1 MQCQA
6 TQSCMCINLNGKIG
20 PAGSYKT
27 VSNWLVS
34 QSTKELDFPQS
45 DCMVAFDND
54 QVVGK
59 FWRVSIDNKVKSSCV
74 TSICAVAIDTGSCNF
89 SNEQFKIANHPKNWF
104 NYTGFVQKLDNIR
117 NQDGTYFDEV
127 YDTHYQMLCHS
138 LNKHM
143 SLAYQEQMSHVM
155 RKPTFGI
162 CENKDT
168 DQLRGNREADQYR
181 EADQRLCFRYI
192 HSPIPLL
199 S

>member
-6 TQSCMCINLNGKIG
+6 TQSRMCINLNGKTG

-59 FWRVSIDNKVKSSCV
+59 SWHVSIDNKVKSSCV
-74 TSICAVAIDTGSCNF
+74 TFICAVAIDTGSCDF

-104 NYTGFVQKLDNIR
+104 CG
-117 NQDGTYFDEV
+117 
-127 YDTHYQMLCHS
+127 
-138 LNKHM
+138 
-143 SLAYQEQMSHVM
+143 
-155 RKPTFGI
+155 P
-162 CENKDT
+162 
-168 DQLRGNREADQYR
+168 RGLVGKVAVF
-181 EADQRLCFRYI
+181 QR
-192 HSPIPLL
+192 S
-199 S
+199 